1 MAIAAK
7 EGVCKVK
14 NLSGRLL
21 WVQQRQG
28 RDFQLRRLDTTTNVV
43 DTGTKTLPGRR
54 MQLLLYLMGF
64 SDDWEELPGI

>member
-28 RDFQLRRLDTTTNVV
+28 RDFQFRYLDTTTNVA
-43 DTGTKTLPGRR
+43 DIGTKTLPGHA
-54 MQLLLYLMGF
+54 LATA
-64 SDDWEELPGI
+64 SDGTFR